1 MFTGIVEETGKI
13 KQILRQGKNSS
24 LTVKCKKVIEETKKG
39 DSIAVNG
46 ICLTVTEIER
56 DSLSFDVS
64 FETIEKSGFRYL
76 RAGDIVN
83 LERALKLSDRLGG
96 HILQGHVDTITKIT
110 SIKRVGDSFLFSFK
124 TPSKFGHLIV
134 EKGSIGI
141 DGISLTI
148 ASISESSFSVAVI
161 PTTFEETN
169 LKFKKP
175 GDVVNIEFDIIGKYV
190 EKMLKQMPK

>member
-13 KQILRQGKNSS
+13 KNVLKQGKNAK
-24 LTVKCKKVIEETKKG
+24 LTVKCKKVIEESKKG

-46 ICLTVTEIER
+46 ICLTVTEIGT
-56 DSLSFDVS
+56 DFLNFDVS

-76 RAGDIVN
+76 KPGDIVN

-96 HILQGHVDTITKIT
+96 HILQGHVDTTTKLT
-110 SIKRVGDSFLFSFK
+110 AVKRVGDSFLFTFK
-124 TPSKFGHLIV
+124 IPFQFKHLIV

-141 DGISLTI
+141 DGISLTV
-148 ASISESSFSVAVI
+148 ASILGESFSVAVI

-169 LKFKKP
+169 LKFRKP
-175 GDVVNIEFDIIGKYV
+175 GDIVNIEFDIIGKYV
-190 EKMLKQMPK
+190 ERMLKQMPK